1 VDTDSFSTI
10 NKKTRRSSEIILEY
24 ENNSFIKREQ
34 NSLSNIKSTE
44 QPIHSLRIESNTA
57 TNIGVT
63 NTYVLTV
70 DDTVPTT
77 KPIISKPMIKRNVK
91 KTFVDRL
98 LPKINYFL
106 KDDSNNKHRKIKADI
121 LNVIKRFRKDNLEI
135 ITNNKSTLSRVEPDL
150 LSLIDLTEEES
161 PSKRKKLT

>member
-1 VDTDSFSTI
+1 
-10 NKKTRRSSEIILEY
+10 
-24 ENNSFIKREQ
+24 
-34 NSLSNIKSTE
+34 
-44 QPIHSLRIESNTA
+44 
-57 TNIGVT
+57 
-63 NTYVLTV
+63 
-70 DDTVPTT
+70 
-77 KPIISKPMIKRNVK
+77 M
-91 KTFVDRL
+91 DRL

-150 LSLIDLTEEES
+150 LSLIDLTEDES